1 MDMKKRLE
9 FAVSAAKEAGRFTL
23 EYFDRP
29 GLRID
34 RKGDGTPVTDADRGA
49 EKLLRQRIAEAF
61 PDDAILGEEFP
72 CVPGTSGLRWILDPI
87 DGTKSFIHA
96 VPFYSTLIGVEKY
109 DPADPDNR
117 EKSEMIAGVIHLP
130 ALDRGVWALKG
141 FGAFEERPGFEEP
154 LPAKVSSIT
163 ALEEACFLTSEV
175 KTFAETS
182 RAAVYTD
189 LENRCRLTRTWG
201 DAYGYYLVATGRADL
216 MVDPE
221 MSPWDCGP
229 LVTILAEAGGVFLDW
244 RGSETIYGGD
254 GIAGNRELVKQALQ
268 IIADF
273 GAREPER

>member
-49 EKLLRQRIAEAF
+49 EKLLRQRITEAF

-141 FGAFEERPGFEEP
+141 FGAFEERPGFEGP

-229 LVTILAEAGGVFLDW
+229 LVTILAEAGGKFVDW

-254 GIAGNRELVKQALQ
+254 GIAGNRELVGQTLKV
-268 IIADF
+268 IADL

>member
-1 MDMKKRLE
+1 MDMNKRLE
-9 FAVSAAKEAGRFTL
+9 FAVKIAKEAGNFTL
-23 EYFDRP
+23 EYYDRP
-29 GLRID
+29 GLRVD

-87 DGTKSFIHA
+87 DGTKSFIHG

-109 DPADPDNR
+109 DTADPDNHK
-117 EKSEMIAGVIHLP
+117 KSEMLAGVIWLP
-130 ALDRGVWALKG
+130 ALQRGVWAQKG
-141 FGAFEERPGFEEP
+141 FGAFEERPGFDSP

-163 ALEEACFLTSEV
+163 TLEEACFLTSEV

-182 RAAVYTD
+182 RAAVYTE
-189 LENRCRLTRTWG
+189 LENSCRLTRTWG

-229 LVTILAEAGGVFLDW
+229 LVTILAEAGGKFVDW

-254 GIAGNRELVKQALQ
+254 GVAGNRELVKQALEF
-268 IIADF
+268 IIIFDV
-273 GAREPER
+273 RDLM

>member
-1 MDMKKRLE
+1 MKKRLE

-154 LPAKVSSIT
+154 LPARVSSIT

-229 LVTILAEAGGVFLDW
+229 LVTILAEAGGQFVDW

-254 GIAGNRELVKQALQ
+254 GIAGNRELVDQTLKV
-268 IIADF
+268 IAGL
-273 GAREPER
+273 GAGEKVR